1 VFQHLKDTD
10 MTYLAH
16 AKRSVGFALKSGYLA
31 ITSLVHAVLPCFF
44 VTTFSGTISDI
55 SRQLSDDGIKKG
67 EK

>member
-16 AKRSVGFALKSGYLA
+16 AKRSVRFALKSGYLA

-44 VTTFSGTISDI
+44 VTTFSDTISSI
-55 SRQLSDDGIKKG
+55 SRQLDAEKKG